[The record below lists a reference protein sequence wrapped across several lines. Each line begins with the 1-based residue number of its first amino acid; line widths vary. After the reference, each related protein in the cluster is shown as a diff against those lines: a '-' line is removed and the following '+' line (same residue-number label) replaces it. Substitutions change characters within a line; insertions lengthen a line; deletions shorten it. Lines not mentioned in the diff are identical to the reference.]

1 MISLFID
8 TSISNVTI
16 ALVKDK
22 SVLSIIQEDIV
33 CEHSKYGTS
42 FVKRVIDDAGIDANE
57 IDKIFVVNGPG
68 SFTGVRIGV
77 TIAKTYGYLINKEI
91 IPVSS
96 LKGLAI
102 SGNVDDVIM
111 SVIAANKSSYYVG
124 MYDSDYNNIIEEQF
138 VSRDKL
144 LELIDKYNIKNI
156 VSNDF
161 NVISVNKLNK
171 VKLDALKIIDYYMN
185 MDSVNCFALVPN
197 YLKLPQAMESK

>member
-16 ALVKDK
+16 ALVKDN
-22 SVLSIIQEDIV
+22 SILSIIQEDIV

-57 IDKIFVVNGPG
+57 IDKIYVVNGPG

-91 IPVSS
+91 IPVCS

-102 SGNVDDVIM
+102 SYDNSGVIM
-111 SVIAANKSSYYVG
+111 SVISANKSSYYVSI
-124 MYDSDYNNIIEEQF
+124 YDSNYDNIISEEC

-144 LELIDKYNIKNI
+144 LELIDKYNVKDI

-161 NVISVNKLNK
+161 NVIGVNKLNK
-171 VKLDALKIIDYYMN
+171 VKLDVLKIINYYSKMN
-185 MDSVNCFALVPN
+185 GVNCFALVPN